1 MKVLLREIHRV
12 PVHVQR
18 ERLQPHATQLH
29 NSVVRLDNA
38 YPIGV
43 PKYSGMYMLCD
54 YRVESDGL
62 GVTRQSCGW
71 VLCFSAVQLNWCCR
85 TDLVQPMRR
94 KITAKHNK
102 RRRMV
107 NLQR

>member
-62 GVTRQSCGW
+62 GVTWQSCGW
-71 VLCFSAVQLNWCCR
+71 VLCFSAMQLVLSDRPCPAHAREDHRQAQQTRANGR
-85 TDLVQPMRR
+85 SAAM
-94 KITAKHNK
+94 I
-102 RRRMV
+102 
-107 NLQR
+107 